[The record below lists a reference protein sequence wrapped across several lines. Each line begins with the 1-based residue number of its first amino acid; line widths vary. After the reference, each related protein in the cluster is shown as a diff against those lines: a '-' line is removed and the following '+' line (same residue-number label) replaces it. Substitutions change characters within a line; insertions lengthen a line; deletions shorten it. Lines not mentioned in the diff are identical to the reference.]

1 MASYRYVAKD
11 QSGKTVTGQ
20 TDGESELSI
29 VQQLRKQGLTIL
41 SVDIDESS
49 GGRTRQRRR
58 RVKSNDLVV
67 FSRQLATMVDAGLPL
82 IQSLDALHDQS
93 DNPGFKAVVGELISA
108 IEQGASFSDA
118 LGQHPKVFS
127 PLFVNMVR
135 AGETS
140 GTLAEILD
148 RVAGYLEASAAL
160 RRKVKSA
167 IIYPAV
173 VSTMAVAITILL
185 LVKVIPVFEKIYES
199 FDSALP
205 GPTMVLLAISKF
217 MRKWMLPTAGALVI
231 GLVALKMWI
240 NTETGRFRFDQFKFR
255 LPVFGELLK
264 KISVSRFTRTLGV
277 LVRSGVP
284 ILSALDIVGKTAGNK
299 LVEAAVNEATE
310 EIKRGENIAEPLAA
324 SHVFPPMVT
333 RMISVGESSGK
344 LEVMLEKISDFY
356 DDQVNATVAGLTS
369 LIEPLLIAF
378 LGVVIGG
385 IVICMFMPLFKL
397 STLVTK

>member
-1 MASYRYVAKD
+1 MATFRYVAKD
-11 QSGKTVTGQ
+11 PSGKTLTAQ
-20 TDGESELSI
+20 TEGESELSV

-41 SVDIDESS
+41 SVEADET
-49 GGRTRQRRR
+49 GGGKGKRRRR
-58 RVKSNDLVV
+58 RVKSNDLVI
-67 FSRQLATMVDAGLPL
+67 FSRQLATMVEAGLPL
-82 IQSLDALHDQS
+82 IQSLDALFEQTDHT
-93 DNPGFKAVVGELISA
+93 GFKAIIGELISA
-108 IEQGASFSDA
+108 IEQGASFSEA

-127 PLFVNMVR
+127 GLFVNMVR

-160 RRKVKSA
+160 KRKVKSA

-185 LVKVIPVFEKIYES
+185 MVKVIPVFENIYES

-205 GPTMVLLAISKF
+205 LPTQVLLSISKF
-217 MRKWMLPTAGALVI
+217 MRKYFLLGIGALVAGII
-231 GLVALKMWI
+231 GLKMWI
-240 NTETGRFRFDQFKFR
+240 RTESGRFRFDRFKFR
-255 LPVFGELLK
+255 VPVFGELSK
-264 KISVSRFTRTLGV
+264 KVSVSRFTRTLGV

-299 LVEAAVNEATE
+299 VVEAAVDEAIE

-324 SHVFPPMVT
+324 SQVFPPMVT
-333 RMISVGESSGK
+333 RMISVGERSGK

-356 DDQVNATVAGLTS
+356 DDQVNATVAALTS

-378 LGVVIGG
+378 LGIVIGG

-397 STLVTK
+397 STIVAK